1 MVFFFVLRVDDL
13 LQTTESRGKWKTTHA
28 SPDTTQ
34 TTFFSIE
41 KTSTHT
47 EIPITS
53 TTTTPITSQ
62 SPLSTFTIKIVT
74 DTDQS
79 PDSISTKTTPKHTQS
94 TSPNETHNISLSPEQ
109 TSTNTT
115 PLLRSDNT
123 HQTKRDAPDRT
134 KDPHHRLG
142 KRNAGT
148 GFNKIYLAFILIPLI
163 LLVIITF
170 MACKKRSYVRVCR
183 DDDNSIEMYEVSSES
198 SEHDIYSADLESQ
211 DL

>member
-1 MVFFFVLRVDDL
+1 MHHLTLHKLHSFRAKKRLHIQQSLLRRPQQHLSPRKPLFLHIRLKL
-13 LQTTESRGKWKTTHA
+13 LR
-28 SPDTTQ
+28 TQ
-34 TTFFSIE
+34 IN
-41 KTSTHT
+41 HQ
-47 EIPITS
+47 I
-53 TTTTPITSQ
+53 
-62 SPLSTFTIKIVT
+62 
-74 DTDQS
+74 
-79 PDSISTKTTPKHTQS
+79 TTPKHTQS
-94 TSPNETHNISLSPEQ
+94 TPPNETHNISLSPEQ

-123 HQTKRDAPDRT
+123 HQTTRDAPDRT
-134 KDPHHRLG
+134 KDPYHRLG

-170 MACKKRSYVRVCR
+170 IACKKRSYVRVCR

-198 SEHDIYSADLESQ
+198 SEHDIYSAD

>member
-1 MVFFFVLRVDDL
+1 MLGFFRITCRRSSPNNRIQGKMENLTLRKL
-13 LQTTESRGKWKTTHA
+13 HSFRQKKRQH
-28 SPDTTQ
+28 
-34 TTFFSIE
+34 I
-41 KTSTHT
+41 T

-53 TTTTPITSQ
+53 TTTTPITSRTR
-62 SPLSTFTIKIVT
+62 LSTYTTKIVT

-79 PDSISTKTTPKHTQS
+79 LDSISTKTTPKHTQS

-115 PLLRSDNT
+115 PLRRSDNT
-123 HQTKRDAPDRT
+123 HHTTRDAPGRT
-134 KDPHHRLG
+134 KYPYHRLS

-198 SEHDIYSADLESQ
+198 SEHDIYSADFQSQ
-211 DL
+211 NL